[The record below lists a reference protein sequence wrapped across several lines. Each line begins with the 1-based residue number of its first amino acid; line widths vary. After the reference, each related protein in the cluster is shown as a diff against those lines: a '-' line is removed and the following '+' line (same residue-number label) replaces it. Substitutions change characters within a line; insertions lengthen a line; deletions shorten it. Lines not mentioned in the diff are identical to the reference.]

1 MNLKNVCT
9 VKANKD
15 KFLILF
21 IVQKNKKKRN
31 KFAVYGNNK
40 C

>member
-1 MNLKNVCT
+1 MNLKNVCK

-21 IVQKNKKKRN
+21 IVQKNKRN